1 MSLEDFIKFYVKASE
16 EKKELIR
23 AILAYLE
30 GLPSSQ
36 NPTA

>member
-1 MSLEDFIKFYVKASE
+1 MSIEEFLDQYVYASE
-16 EKKELIR
+16 EKKRVIR

-36 NPTA
+36 ESDC